1 MRESGTSNE
10 PAWIEEQTSLFM
22 AATGVEVRFSSPEAP
37 HQRPSPFCDACSAFP
52 SNDGNPHPPC
62 STWLKHLATTTHR
75 TKRATQVSCPG
86 KLSYLIAPV
95 TKEEALYGF
104 LHTGPVLL
112 SESSFSETDRNT
124 GHEAGEKAPEEFP
137 GLGEPAKAAFQPIPR
152 LEAGQRDGLLFFLE
166 LVAQRLGAR
175 FHEERRLPAQLDP
188 AEALVRRAEAILCGL
203 YREDISTRDVAEKMH
218 VSKSHLCHAFRNVT
232 GGTLRQ
238 HLIELRFT
246 EACRLL
252 KEYPKLSISEVAFA
266 AGFQSLSR
274 FNEQFRARQLPSPGK
289 WRRLSQDS

>member
-1 MRESGTSNE
+1 M
-10 PAWIEEQTSLFM
+10 AEQTSLFM
-22 AATGVEVRFSSPEAP
+22 AATGVEVRFSSPETP
-37 HQRPSPFCDACSAFP
+37 PQPPSPFCDACSVF
-52 SNDGNPHPPC
+52 SSKDGNPHPPC
-62 STWLKHLATTTHR
+62 SAWLKHLTATAHR

-86 KLSYLIAPV
+86 QLSYLIAPV

-112 SESSFSETDRNT
+112 SEPAFSETNGST
-124 GHEAGEKAPEEFP
+124 NHGAGEKAPGELPE
-137 GLGEPAKAAFQPIPR
+137 LGEQARATFQYIAR
-152 LEAGQRDGLLFFLE
+152 LETGQRDGLLFLLE
-166 LVAQRLGAR
+166 LVAQRLGHR
-175 FHEERRLPAQLDP
+175 FHEERRLPVQLDP
-188 AEALVRRAEAILCGL
+188 AEALVRRAESILCGL
-203 YREDISTRDVAEKMH
+203 YREDISTRDVAQKMH

-252 KEYPKLSISEVAFA
+252 KEYPKLSIAEVAFA
-266 AGFQSLSR
+266 AGFQSISR
-274 FNEQFRARQLPSPGK
+274 FNEQFRIRQLPSPGK